1 MTWICPLTHTTWPYK
16 WTFFL
21 LAFFSLCLHFVTS
34 LNMLGFGFGYFSA
47 IPVNKGTLMDPNG
60 PLNENLD
67 RLYDGPLTLFVYTE
81 YEI

>member
-1 MTWICPLTHTTWPYK
+1 
-16 WTFFL
+16 
-21 LAFFSLCLHFVTS
+21 
-34 LNMLGFGFGYFSA
+34 MLGFGFGYFSA

-81 YEI
+81 YEIWSSCDLNIVNLAYYNEVKPN

>member
-1 MTWICPLTHTTWPYK
+1 
-16 WTFFL
+16 
-21 LAFFSLCLHFVTS
+21 
-34 LNMLGFGFGYFSA
+34 MLGFGFGYFSA

>member
-1 MTWICPLTHTTWPYK
+1 
-16 WTFFL
+16 
-21 LAFFSLCLHFVTS
+21 
-34 LNMLGFGFGYFSA
+34 MLGFGFGYFSA

-67 RLYDGPLTLFVYTE
+67 RLYDGPLPLFVYTE